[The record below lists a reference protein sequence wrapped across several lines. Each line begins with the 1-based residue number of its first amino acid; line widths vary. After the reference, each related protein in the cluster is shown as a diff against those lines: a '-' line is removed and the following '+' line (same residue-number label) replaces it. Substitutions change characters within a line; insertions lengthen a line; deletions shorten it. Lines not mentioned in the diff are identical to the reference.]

1 MGRKKAQAKQDL
13 HLAVTTKANG
23 KTTRSTV
30 LVLKDSHRE
39 AREQYSTA
47 MVNC

>member
-1 MGRKKAQAKQDL
+1 MGRKKAQAKQNL

-23 KTTRSTV
+23 KTMKSTV
-30 LVLKDSHRE
+30 LVLKNSHRE

-47 MVNC
+47 MVHY